1 MVGVFVT
8 FDYDGHVDRDR
19 IVKIADEA
27 RELFDGM
34 PGLRYKFF
42 TLDEQRG
49 RATNF
54 YVWDSEEAARGFF
67 TQELEGRVTAL
78 YGMRPTID
86 YADIAGIVDNTS
98 IKA

>member
-1 MVGVFVT
+1 MAARHGPGAAGRPL
-8 FDYDGHVDRDR
+8 YPAELRKCHAAAQIGHERAVPER
-19 IVKIADEA
+19 
-27 RELFDGM
+27 
-34 PGLRYKFF
+34 
-42 TLDEQRG
+42 RG

-86 YADIAGIVDNTS
+86 YVDIAGIVDDTS